1 VRSLRKSVDSE
12 TLTPSLAVLVIA
24 RGNLKLGAMIIH
36 LETSELD
43 EIVEE
48 YLAWKEADEET
59 AN

>member
-1 VRSLRKSVDSE
+1 
-12 TLTPSLAVLVIA
+12 
-24 RGNLKLGAMIIH
+24 MIIH
-36 LETSELD
+36 PETSELD